1 MNINSINLYGN
12 ICSDVDI
19 KQISNTTLY
28 KFSIAVDNSMR
39 KANGEIKKDTL
50 FISCV
55 AFNEAQ
61 CQGLKK
67 GMKVFVAGRL
77 KLESWEKDGKKF
89 SKHVVVCEVVLTQQ
103 MIGEQAPEKE
113 NKKAAAIENMINN
126 FGTKTGQ
133 TSFADD
139 LPF

>member
-1 MNINSINLYGN
+1 MNINNVTLYGN

-19 KQISNTTLY
+19 KQIANTTLY
-28 KFSIAVDNSMR
+28 KFSLAVDNSIR
-39 KANGEIKKDTL
+39 KANGELKKDTM
-50 FISCV
+50 FISCIS
-55 AFNEAQ
+55 FNDKQ
-61 CQGLKK
+61 CQELKK
-67 GMKVFVAGRL
+67 GGKVFVAGRL

-89 SKHVVVCEVVLTQQ
+89 SKHVVQCEVVLTQQ
-103 MIGEQAPEKE
+103 MIGEQVPEKE
-113 NKKAAAIENMINN
+113 TKKAAAIENMINN